1 MSAWMYVSKLMKVM
15 TYTNVRH
22 FISGVLVAVE
32 EAELVSQPS
41 QDANFLD
48 RVDLHRSRKENKS
61 GDRVD
66 PPASEGDV
74 QILKCDG
81 P

>member
-1 MSAWMYVSKLMKVM
+1 MDKCLRVVHEM
-15 TYTNVRH
+15 TYANVWN

-32 EAELVSQPS
+32 EAELVSETS

-48 RVDLHRSRKENKS
+48 RVDLHRSREENES

-66 PPASEGDV
+66 PPASQGDEQV
-74 QILKCDG
+74 LESNR